1 MIYVSDL
8 DEMSRCV
15 TRLSSVSVS
24 SSYMSSSL
32 APAPPSSH
40 TSVPVTAQSESDK
53 DLAVLAINSM
63 LGKS

>member
-1 MIYVSDL
+1 MFYVSDL

-24 SSYMSSSL
+24 SSLSSSL
-32 APAPPSSH
+32 APALPSSH
-40 TSVPVTAQSESDK
+40 TSVPVTAQSEWDK
-53 DLAVLAINSM
+53 DSAVLAINSM